1 MRGPVNASYFMAYK
15 LVMFM
20 PLGGIVFQKRMRK
33 SNLRDV
39 WRVGAVIMCANK
51 VYNYITRKS

>member
-1 MRGPVNASYFMAYK
+1 MRGSVNTSYFMAYK

-20 PLGGIVFQKRMRK
+20 RRGDIVFQKRMRK

-39 WRVGAVIMCANK
+39 WRVGAVIMFANK
-51 VYNYITRKS
+51 VYHYITRKS